1 MTNPSPYVARKP
13 LRFGDRT
20 LQPGESVPVEPGR
33 DYRLMLRLGQII
45 EIPQAAAV
53 AQATQAAPFPKDST
67 VFFVGED
74 GAYSLATF
82 HLLQEAPEDVRLDL
96 ELPPGAQ
103 VALVTFADDQESTF
117 VLPDSLLPEQPTQ
130 RLIDDL
136 SGREDSE
143 PAQPTEPLP
152 LGYAVLWVNEDGSH
166 QQVTFEGMALAAEMQ
181 RLVTFDGPEAEF
193 ERAGLSGPSVLLA
206 RVQNAELGVQQVSL
220 LDLLPGEAA
229 QRLLAF
235 EQRMAAE
242 GKPET
247 GELEPLQ
254 ARVAFLERLLQAVRS
269 TGDTIPS
276 DFPAADFLA
285 QNGVTTL
292 AGLRLLADGK
302 NGRANLMA
310 LEAIGGGR
318 ADKILAAL
326 ASPPAP
332 EG

>member
-1 MTNPSPYVARKP
+1 MNNPSPYVARKP

-53 AQATQAAPFPKDST
+53 AQATQAAPFPEDST

-130 RLIDDL
+130 RLIEDL
-136 SGREDSE
+136 SRQED
-143 PAQPTEPLP
+143 PPTPVTPWQEGSL
-152 LGYAVLWVNEDGSH
+152 VVWVNADGAP
-166 QQVTFEGMALAAEMQ
+166 QLMTFEGL
-181 RLVTFDGPEAEF
+181 DN
-193 ERAGLSGPSVLLA
+193 PSDVQSA
-206 RVQNAELGVQQVSL
+206 RVRPLAEEGQPEPGVQQVRL
-220 LDLLPGEAA
+220 EDLMPGVPAT
-229 QRLLAF
+229 RLLAF
-235 EQRMAAE
+235 EQNRVAEAAATHAQFSEVQLALTDKLE
-242 GKPET
+242 G
-247 GELEPLQ
+247 
-254 ARVAFLERLLQAVRS
+254 RIAFLELLVKAVREN
-269 TGDTIPS
+269 GEVIPD
-276 DFPAADFLA
+276 DFPAADQLA
-285 QNGVTTL
+285 QNGVETL
-292 AGLRLLADGK
+292 PGLRILADGE

-310 LEAIGGGR
+310 LDAIGAGR

-326 ASPPAP
+326 ATLAEPPTP